1 MLYTGIDLHKRTAVM
16 ATIDEGGRIVSEAS
30 VRTSRFDVARYFEQL
45 PAPTIATV
53 EATSCWYW
61 LRDLLD
67 ERKVPLTLAHAKF
80 VKAIAYAKVKTDAVD
95 ALTLAQLHRADLIP
109 RAHMVSPELRGL
121 RDLLRTRLHLVEKR
135 TSAKNSVHRLLEK
148 YNVPEPAKLPSDATL
163 QAELY
168 AEQIELLDQQIQ
180 RIERELQ
187 PQLVPDPDVQRLLW
201 IPGIGKLVACT
212 LYLEIDDIDR
222 FDTVRQF
229 FSYCRVVPG
238 ADNSAGK
245 RRHGRRKDGNRYLK
259 LALSH
264 AAVRATQYNPEIK
277 RFYERKARQ
286 KNPAIART
294 LVQKELGRAVYMVLK
309 ERVDYN
315 HTFKGQPLSKRKT
328 SKWPRRTSPD
338 A

>member
-16 ATIDEGGRIVSEAS
+16 ATIDERGKIVKEAT
-30 VRTSRFDVARYFEQL
+30 VRTSRFNVANYFAQL
-45 PAPTIATV
+45 PGPTIATV
-53 EATSCWYW
+53 EATSCWFW

-67 ERKVPLTLAHAKF
+67 ERQVPLTLAHAKF
-80 VKAIAYAKVKTDAVD
+80 VKATAYAKVKTDAVD
-95 ALTLAQLHRADLIP
+95 AFTLAQLHRADLIP

-121 RDLLRTRLHLVEKR
+121 RDLLRTRLHLVQKR

-148 YNVPEPAKLPSDATL
+148 YNVPEPEQLLNEAML
-163 QAELY
+163 QASLY
-168 AEQIELLDQQIQ
+168 AEQIELLDHQIR
-180 RIERELQ
+180 RIELELQ
-187 PQLVPDPDVQRLLW
+187 PQLVPNPDVQRLLW
-201 IPGIGKLVACT
+201 IPGIGKLVAFT
-212 LYLEIDDIDR
+212 LYLEIDGIDR
-222 FDTVRQF
+222 FDAVRQF

-245 RRHGRRKDGNRYLK
+245 QRHGRRKDGNRYLK

-264 AAVRATQYNPEIK
+264 ASVRAIQYNPEIK
-277 RFYERKARQ
+277 RFYQRKARQ

-294 LVQKELGRAVYMVLK
+294 LVQKELARAVYVVLK
-309 ERVDYN
+309 DGVDYN

-328 SKWPRRTSPD
+328 SKWPRRANPD

>member
-16 ATIDEGGRIVSEAS
+16 ATIDEQGKIVTEAS
-30 VRTSRFDVARYFEQL
+30 VRSSRFDVARYFEQL
-45 PAPTIATV
+45 PGPTIATV

-61 LRDLLD
+61 LRDLLGEQD
-67 ERKVPLTLAHAKF
+67 VPLTLAHAKF

-95 ALTLAQLHRADLIP
+95 ARTLAQLHRADLIP

-148 YNVPEPAKLPSDATL
+148 YNVAEPAHLPSEATL
-163 QAELY
+163 QATLY
-168 AEQIELLDQQIQ
+168 EEQIELLDQQIR
-180 RIERELQ
+180 RIELQLQ
-187 PQLVPDPDVQRLLW
+187 PQLVPNPDVQRLLW
-201 IPGIGKLVACT
+201 IPGIGKLVAFT
-212 LYLEIDDIDR
+212 LYLKIDGIDR
-222 FDTVRQF
+222 FEAVRQF

-245 RRHGRRKDGNRYLK
+245 RRHSRRKDGNRYLK

-264 AAVRATQYNPEIK
+264 AAVRAIQYNPEIK
-277 RFYERKARQ
+277 RFYQRKARQ

-294 LVQKELGRAVYMVLK
+294 LVQKELARAVYVVLK
-309 ERVDYN
+309 DRVDYN
-315 HTFKGQPLSKRKT
+315 HTFKGQPLSNRKS
-328 SKWPRRTSPD
+328 SKWPRQASPD
-338 A
+338 T

>member
-16 ATIDEGGRIVSEAS
+16 ATIDESGRVIREAS
-30 VRTSRFDVARYFEQL
+30 VRTTRFEVARYFEQL

-67 ERKVPLTLAHAKF
+67 QRKVPLTLAHAKF

-148 YNVPEPAKLPSDATL
+148 YNVPEPAQLPSDATL
-163 QAELY
+163 QATLY
-168 AEQIELLDQQIQ
+168 AEQIELLDQQIL

-201 IPGIGKLVACT
+201 IPGIGTLVAFT

-264 AAVRATQYNPEIK
+264 ASVRAIQYNPEIK
-277 RFYERKARQ
+277 RFYQRKARQ

-294 LVQKELGRAVYMVLK
+294 LVQKELARAVYKVLK
-309 ERVDYN
+309 DRVDYN
-315 HTFKGQPLSKRKT
+315 YTFKGQPLSKRKT

-338 A
+338 S

>member
-1 MLYTGIDLHKRTAVM
+1 VLYSGIDLHKRTVVITTVDEQGAVV
-16 ATIDEGGRIVSEAS
+16 AEKSLP
-30 VRTSRFDVARYFEQL
+30 TSRSAVARYFQWLRE
-45 PAPTIATV
+45 PTVATV
-53 EATSCWYW
+53 EATSSWYW

-67 ERKVPLTLAHAKF
+67 AEDVPLTLAHAKF

-109 RAHMVSPELRGL
+109 RAHMVSPELRPL

-135 TSAKNSVHRLLEK
+135 TSAKNSVQRLLEK
-148 YNVPEPAKLPSDATL
+148 FNVPGPEQLPDEATL

-168 AEQIELLDQQIQ
+168 QQQIDLLTEQ
-180 RIERELQ
+180 VLRIEQQLQ
-187 PQLVPDPDVQRLLW
+187 PRLIPNPDVQRLLW
-201 IPGIGKLVACT
+201 IPGVGKLVAFA
-212 LYLEIDDIDR
+212 LYLEIDGIER
-222 FDTVRQF
+222 FDTVRRF

-238 ADNSAGK
+238 ADNSGPK

-264 AAVRATQYNPEIK
+264 AAVRAVQYYPEIK
-277 RFYERKARQ
+277 RFYQRKARQ

-294 LVQKELGRAVYMVLK
+294 LVQKEIARAVYVVLK
-309 ERVDYN
+309 ENVEFN
-315 HTFKGQPLSKRKT
+315 HTFKGQPLSKRKA
-328 SKWPRRTSPD
+328 SQWPRRASPD